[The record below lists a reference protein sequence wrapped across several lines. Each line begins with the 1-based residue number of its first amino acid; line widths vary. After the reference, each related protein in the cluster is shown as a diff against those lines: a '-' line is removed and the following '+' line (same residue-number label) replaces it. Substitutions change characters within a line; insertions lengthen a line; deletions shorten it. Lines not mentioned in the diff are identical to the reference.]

1 MCASDTPAASLRA
14 AIYRWQTQCWPA
26 PDRSNIEDSKLGVRS
41 KAEISMFLED
51 PKLKNVCRLSKYS
64 VLCGQQ

>member
-14 AIYRWQTQCWPA
+14 AIHRWQTQCWPA
-26 PDRSNIEDSKLGVRS
+26 PDRSNIEDLKLGVRS

-64 VLCGQQ
+64 VLRRQQ